1 MVDKIY
7 SELVKVGESEFSYN
21 SEGYV
26 IQKCRNFLLLWACS
40 DTPMTIYEYELK
52 GEFSVEE
59 LKSFLAHKLFDDKS
73 ILDILKGLLKN
84 SRF

>member
-21 SEGYV
+21 SDGYV

-73 ILDILKGLLKN
+73 ILDILKA
-84 SRF
+84 

>member
-1 MVDKIY
+1 MISFEKIY
-7 SELVKVGESEFSYN
+7 NSLCKNGEAEFSYLG
-21 SEGYV
+21 EGYV
-26 IQKCRNFLLLWACS
+26 IQRVKNFICLWACS

-73 ILDILKGLLKN
+73 ILDILKA
-84 SRF
+84 